1 MICGLLAL
9 YCAKANGQV
18 MHIVLFDT
26 EGVESLDLQTAPMMA
41 DFWLV
46 RRKKVDSSRD
56 GLCFFTEFDDA
67 GDFDNP
73 AIDRFGLESLDAL
86 FGSDSLSTPMSGARL
101 QTDFW
106 LAQLAGMTS
115 RFPRGIESYDVTLVS
130 LNGQGTDERSFM
142 KRLAVIL
149 GRTTTEGLPFDVD
162 SWTLYDPK
170 TKQGDEVWK

>member
-41 DFWLV
+41 DFWLF

-67 GDFDNP
+67 GDFDNR
-73 AIDRFGLESLDAL
+73 AIRRFGLESLDAL
-86 FGSDSLSTPMSGARL
+86 FGSDSLSTPVSGANL
-101 QTDFW
+101 QMDFW

-115 RFPRGIESYDVTLVS
+115 RFPGGVESYDVTLVS
-130 LNGQGTDERSFM
+130 LNGRGADERSLM

-149 GRTTTEGLPFDVD
+149 GRTTNDGSPFEVD

-170 TKQGDEVWK
+170 TKQVDDVWK

>member
-26 EGVESLDLQTAPMMA
+26 EGVESLDVQTAPMMA

-56 GLCFFTEFDDA
+56 GACFFTEFDDA

-73 AIDRFGLESLDAL
+73 AIHRFGLESLDAL
-86 FGSDSLSTPMSGARL
+86 FGSDSLSTPVSGARL

-106 LAQLAGMTS
+106 LEQLAGMTS
-115 RFPRGIESYDVTLVS
+115 RFRDGVESYDVTLVS
-130 LNGQGTDERSFM
+130 LNRRGADERSLM

-149 GRTTTEGLPFDVD
+149 GRTTNEGLPFNVD

-170 TKQGDEVWK
+170 TKQVDDVWK

>member
-26 EGVESLDLQTAPMMA
+26 EGVESLDVQTAPLMA
-41 DFWLV
+41 DFWLI
-46 RRKKVDSSRD
+46 RRKNVDSSRD
-56 GLCFFTEFDDA
+56 GVCFFTEFDDA
-67 GDFDNP
+67 GDFDNR
-73 AIDRFGLESLDAL
+73 AIRRFGLESLDAL
-86 FGSDSLSTPMSGARL
+86 FGSDSLSTPVSGTHL
-101 QTDFW
+101 QMDFW

-115 RFPRGIESYDVTLVS
+115 RFSVGIESYDVTLVS
-130 LNGQGTDERSFM
+130 LNGRGTDERSLM

-149 GRTTTEGLPFDVD
+149 GRTTTEGLPFNVD

-170 TKQGDEVWK
+170 TKQVDDVWK